1 MKTDGMKGRE
11 QSERM
16 EEVNDTRERIS
27 LDAQNGSVRA
37 SFAKELLQMFYS
49 TSRENSVAIHMR

>member
-37 SFAKELLQMFYS
+37 SVAKELLQMFYS
-49 TSRENSVAIHMR
+49 TSREKIV